1 MLIIEYIKQTRRNN
15 KSIVTYMLD
24 DSNDCNKKQEL
35 AVSSSRYRI
44 LSLIDIFIEQI
55 FQIRKTL
62 LGVSISAL
70 VLAPIAIG
78 LSVFLLQHPSFFAIL
93 DIENEFG
100 DVLAALLGAIIVI
113 SSIWLVAG
121 IRQYRLIS
129 SWNKRYR
136 DYIREKQEID
146 RKIASQYD
154 GEDNSSSSSSSDC

>member
-1 MLIIEYIKQTRRNN
+1 M
-15 KSIVTYMLD
+15 SIYMSD
-24 DSNDCNKKQEL
+24 DDDDNDYDKKEQSTTT
-35 AVSSSRYRI
+35 VSSSRYRI

-70 VLAPIAIG
+70 ILAPIAIG
-78 LSVFLLQHPSFFAIL
+78 LSIFLLQHPSFFAIL

-121 IRQYRLIS
+121 IRQYLLIS

-154 GEDNSSSSSSSDC
+154 GEDNSISSSSSSSSDC